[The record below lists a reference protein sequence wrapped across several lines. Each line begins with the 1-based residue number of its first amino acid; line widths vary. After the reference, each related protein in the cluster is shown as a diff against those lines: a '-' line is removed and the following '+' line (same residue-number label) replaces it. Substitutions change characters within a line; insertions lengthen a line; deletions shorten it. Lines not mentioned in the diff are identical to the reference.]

1 MNLLNPILADLF
13 VAELR
18 QQIQDSGPQPR
29 FKVDELALWHADQK
43 ASSNPACPP
52 RILKIG
58 PFTYGWPRPQE
69 QTKPC

>member
-43 ASSNPACPP
+43 ASSNQTRSP
-52 RILKIG
+52 RLLKIG
-58 PFTYGWPRPQE
+58 PFTYGWPRPQP
-69 QTKPC
+69 QSKP

>member
-13 VAELR
+13 VAKLR
-18 QQIQDSGPQPR
+18 QQAQNSGPQPH

-43 ASSNPACPP
+43 ASGHPTCPP
-52 RILKIG
+52 RVLRIG
-58 PFTYGWPRPQE
+58 PLTYGWLRPQA